1 MKYRIDVRY
10 CWYENKSMLVEM
22 YFINNIPF
30 TFDEVPK
37 ELYEDQD
44 VIELANNSN
53 PYTTDDLYRYSF
65 YLIEEECH
73 PLLYELDLEN
83 PELLPTD

>member
-1 MKYRIDVRY
+1 MKYRIDIRY
-10 CWYENKSMLVEM
+10 CWLENKSMLVEM

-30 TFDEVPK
+30 SFDEVQK
-37 ELYEDQD
+37 ERYKDQEI
-44 VIELANNSN
+44 IELANNSTS
-53 PYTTDDLYRYSF
+53 YTTEDLYRYSF
-65 YLIEEECH
+65 YFIEEECH